1 MAIYL
6 GIGYFGSDISLEW
19 DVTMADALALP
30 IAEIAACLDQGKLK
44 ARALAEAAIANH
56 ERFGGNLMAYSQWA
70 PEHARQC
77 ADAADAAFAVGSRAG
92 PLQGI
97 PTSIKDLFAVSGFP
111 TYAGSPKR
119 LPQKFEVD
127 GPVIAA
133 LRRQL
138 ATVMGKTHMV
148 EFAFGGTGHNA
159 HYGVPYNPWDAT
171 AHRSPGGSSSGAGVS
186 LCEGS
191 ALLAFGSDTAASV
204 RLPAAMTGNAGLKIT
219 KDRWS
224 TDGIVPLSFT
234 FDTPGILAR
243 SMADA
248 AFSFAA
254 LDPHL
259 GDSFAYLRR
268 VPDGVD
274 GIRIGVADSW
284 FWDGCENGI
293 DAIVHAAID
302 KLGHAGAV
310 LKQQPFAEAR
320 EAFAVFSEGGVSAI
334 ELRAF
339 LDRELPDWLNTID
352 PVNAPALKN
361 AETLSAREYLSRRLR
376 LLAAAK
382 TAAVYFDEIDVIAT
396 PTVMVSPHVLS
407 EETGAEQFWARN
419 RKIVHNLAPVNYLGL
434 CAATLPVGL
443 DRIGM
448 PVGLQ
453 LIAKGG
459 DDERLVA
466 IACAAERVL
475 GTPREILGPPPM
487 CTG

>member
-1 MAIYL
+1 
-6 GIGYFGSDISLEW
+6 
-19 DVTMADALALP
+19 MADALSLP
-30 IAEIAACLDQGKLK
+30 MAEIAILLGEGKLK
-44 ARALAEAAIANH
+44 ARALAEEAIANH
-56 ERFGGNLMAYSQWA
+56 ERFGGKLMAYSQWS
-70 PEHARQC
+70 PEHARKC
-77 ADAADAAFAVGSRAG
+77 ADAADAAFAAGSRAG

-97 PTSIKDLFAVSGFP
+97 PTSIKDLFAIAGFP

-119 LPQKFEVD
+119 LPPKFEIE
-127 GPVIAA
+127 GPVVAA

-148 EFAFGGTGHNA
+148 EFAFGGTGENA
-159 HYGVPYNPWDAT
+159 HYGSPYNPWDAT

-224 TDGIVPLSFT
+224 AEGIVPLSFT

-243 SMADA
+243 SVADV
-248 AFSFAA
+248 AFGFAA

-259 GDSFAYLRR
+259 GDSFELLRG
-268 VPDGVD
+268 VPESVA

-284 FWDGCENGI
+284 FWEGCENGI
-293 DAIVHAAID
+293 DDVVHCAID
-302 KLGHAGAV
+302 KLARAGAAV
-310 LKQQPFAEAR
+310 KEQPLPEAR
-320 EAFAVFSEGGVSAI
+320 EAFAVFAEGGVSAI

-339 LDRELPDWLNTID
+339 LDRELPDWLASID
-352 PVNAPALKN
+352 PVNAPALNN
-361 AETLSAREYLSRRLR
+361 AESLSAREYLTRRLR
-376 LLAAAK
+376 LIDAAKIAAAR
-382 TAAVYFDEIDVIAT
+382 FDRADVIAT
-396 PTVMVSPHVLS
+396 PTVMVSPHMLA
-407 EETGAEQFWARN
+407 EETGPEEFWARN
-419 RKIVHNLAPVNYLGL
+419 RKLVHNLVPVNYLSL

-443 DRIGM
+443 DRLGM

-459 DDERLVA
+459 DDELLVA
-466 IACAAERVL
+466 IACAAERIL
-475 GTPREILGPPPM
+475 GTPREILGVAPM
-487 CTG
+487 CRS

>member
-1 MAIYL
+1 
-6 GIGYFGSDISLEW
+6 
-19 DVTMADALALP
+19 MADALSLS
-30 IAEIAACLDQGKLK
+30 IAEIAGLLGEGKLK

-56 ERFGGNLMAYSQWA
+56 ERFGGKLMAYSQWA
-70 PEHARQC
+70 PEHARRC
-77 ADAADAAFAVGSRAG
+77 ADAADAAFAAGSRAG
-92 PLQGI
+92 PLQGV
-97 PTSIKDLFAVSGFP
+97 PTSIKDLFAVSGFA

-119 LPQKFEVD
+119 LPPKFEID
-127 GPVIAA
+127 GPVVAA

-148 EFAFGGTGHNA
+148 EFAFGGTGQNA
-159 HYGVPYNPWDAT
+159 HFGSPYNPWDEA

-224 TDGIVPLSFT
+224 TEGIVPLSST
-234 FDTPGILAR
+234 FDTPGILTR

-248 AFSFAA
+248 AFAFAA
-254 LDPHL
+254 LDPYL
-259 GDSFAYLRR
+259 GDSFAFLRR
-268 VPDGVD
+268 VPEGVG
-274 GIRIGVADSW
+274 GIRIGIADSW
-284 FWDGCENGI
+284 FWQDCENGI
-293 DAIVHAAID
+293 ADVVRAAID
-302 KLGHAGAV
+302 KLARAGAV
-310 LKQQPFAEAR
+310 LKEKPLPEAR
-320 EAFAVFSEGGVSAI
+320 EAYAVFSEGGVSAI

-339 LDRELPDWLNTID
+339 LDRELPDWLATID

-361 AETLSAREYLSRRLR
+361 AENLPAREYLTRRLR
-376 LLAAAK
+376 LQ
-382 TAAVYFDEIDVIAT
+382 TAAQSAATRFDDVDVIVT
-396 PTVMVSPHVLS
+396 PTVMFTPHVLT

-419 RKIVHNLAPVNYLGL
+419 RKIVHNLVPVNYLTL

-443 DRIGM
+443 DRLGM

-453 LIAKGG
+453 LIARGG

-475 GTPREILGPPPM
+475 GSPHDILGVPPM
-487 CTG
+487 CRG

>member
-1 MAIYL
+1 M
-6 GIGYFGSDISLEW
+6 
-19 DVTMADALALP
+19 TDALSLP
-30 IAEIAACLDQGKLK
+30 IATIAVLLGEGKLK

-56 ERFGGNLMAYSQWA
+56 ERRGGKLMAYSQWA

-77 ADAADAAFAVGSRAG
+77 ADAADAAFAAGARVG

-97 PTSIKDLFAVSGFP
+97 PTSIKDLFAVSRFA

-119 LPQKFEVD
+119 LPPKFEVD
-127 GPVIAA
+127 GPVVAS

-148 EFAFGGTGHNA
+148 EFAFGGTGQNA
-159 HYGVPYNPWDAT
+159 HYGSPYNPWDAK

-191 ALLAFGSDTAASV
+191 ALLALGSDTAASV

-219 KDRWS
+219 KGRWS
-224 TDGIVPLSFT
+224 TEGIVPLSFT

-259 GDSFAYLRR
+259 GDSFDFMRR
-268 VPDGVD
+268 VPTSIDGV
-274 GIRIGVADSW
+274 RIGVADSW
-284 FWDGCENGI
+284 FWDDCENGI
-293 DAIVHAAID
+293 DALCRSAIET
-302 KLGHAGAV
+302 LGRAGAV
-310 LKQQPFAEAR
+310 VTEKALPEAAEAYSV
-320 EAFAVFSEGGVSAI
+320 FAEGGVSAI

-339 LDRELPDWLNTID
+339 LDHELPDWLATID

-361 AETLSAREYLSRRLR
+361 AESLSARDYLRRRFR
-376 LLAAAK
+376 LVTAAK
-382 TAAVYFDEIDVIAT
+382 TAAARFDDVDVIAT
-396 PTVMVSPHVLS
+396 PTVMFTPHVLA
-407 EETGAEQFWARN
+407 EEAGAEKFWARN
-419 RKIVHNLAPVNYLGL
+419 RKIVHNLVPVNFLGL

-443 DRIGM
+443 DRLGM

-475 GTPREILGPPPM
+475 GTPRELLGVPPM
-487 CTG
+487 CQR

>member
-1 MAIYL
+1 
-6 GIGYFGSDISLEW
+6 
-19 DVTMADALALP
+19 MADALSLP
-30 IAEIAACLDQGKLK
+30 MAEIAILLGEGKLK
-44 ARALAEAAIANH
+44 ARALAEEAIANH
-56 ERFGGNLMAYSQWA
+56 ERFGGKLMAYSQWS
-70 PEHARQC
+70 PEHARKC
-77 ADAADAAFAVGSRAG
+77 ADAADAAFAAGSRAG

-97 PTSIKDLFAVSGFP
+97 PTSIKDLFAIAGFP

-119 LPQKFEVD
+119 LPPKFEIE
-127 GPVIAA
+127 GPVVAA

-148 EFAFGGTGHNA
+148 EFAFGGTGENA
-159 HYGVPYNPWDAT
+159 HYGSPYNPWDAT

-224 TDGIVPLSFT
+224 AEGIVPLSFT

-248 AFSFAA
+248 AFGFAA

-259 GDSFAYLRR
+259 GDSFELLRG
-268 VPDGVD
+268 VPESVA

-284 FWDGCENGI
+284 FWEGCENGI
-293 DAIVHAAID
+293 DDVVHCAID
-302 KLGHAGAV
+302 KLARAGAAV
-310 LKQQPFAEAR
+310 KEQPLPEAR
-320 EAFAVFSEGGVSAI
+320 EAFAVFAEGGVSAI

-339 LDRELPDWLNTID
+339 LDRELPDWLASID
-352 PVNAPALKN
+352 PVNAPALNN
-361 AETLSAREYLSRRLR
+361 AESLSAREYLTRRLR
-376 LLAAAK
+376 LIDAAKIAAAR
-382 TAAVYFDEIDVIAT
+382 FDRADVIAT
-396 PTVMVSPHVLS
+396 PTVMVSPHRLA
-407 EETGAEQFWARN
+407 EETGPEEFWARN
-419 RKIVHNLAPVNYLGL
+419 RKLVHNLVPVNYLSL

-443 DRIGM
+443 DRLGM

-459 DDERLVA
+459 DDELLVA
-466 IACAAERVL
+466 IACAAERIL
-475 GTPREILGPPPM
+475 GTPRETLGVAPM
-487 CTG
+487 CRS